1 MMRGGDGVS
10 ETEGK
15 TSWRYWLF
23 DTAKTFALVF
33 AVMLIPRTVL
43 CQPFTIPS
51 GSMEPTLQVGDYLLV
66 SKYPYGW
73 SRHSAPLSPPLG
85 KGRLRG
91 HAPERGDIVVFKK
104 PGDARTDI
112 IKRLVGLPGDR
123 LQVVGGVLRI
133 NGKPVRRQ
141 ALSDT
146 LEQGPYGETM
156 RVNRF
161 VETLPNGKTFVTNSY
176 GRDTAAG
183 NTGVYVVPANCYF
196 MMGDNRDNSLDSRF
210 DPGAAPAGESSCPWN
225 SELDRYLPAE
235 TGMGFVPFDNLVG
248 RAEMV
253 LFSRQPGA
261 GLRLDRTFRSLTATA
276 NRSAS

>member
-1 MMRGGDGVS
+1 MSRTGTNGAESHQTRTG
-10 ETEGK
+10 
-15 TSWRYWLF
+15 WRHGLV
-23 DTAKTFALVF
+23 DTAKTFALVL

-51 GSMEPTLQVGDYLLV
+51 GSMEPTLQVGDYILV
-66 SKYPYGW
+66 SKYAYGW

-85 KGRLRG
+85 KGRLFG

-123 LQVVGGVLRI
+123 LQVVSGVLRI
-133 NGKPVRRQ
+133 NGKPVERM

-146 LEQGPYGETM
+146 IEQGPFGEAM
-156 RVNRF
+156 RVSRF
-161 VETLPNGKTFVTNSY
+161 VETLPNGKTFLTNSY
-176 GRDTAAG
+176 GRDTEAG

-210 DPGAAPAGESSCPWN
+210 DPGAAPAGQSSCPWN
-225 SELDRYLPAE
+225 SALDRYLPAE

-253 LFSRQPGA
+253 LFSRKGA
-261 GLRLDRTFRSLTATA
+261 LGLRWDRTFKTLSAA
-276 NRSAS
+276 NRSDI